1 MTMKMRNFK
10 SHIFIIALLFACFSL
25 QGQNLNIPRRSP
37 RAQFSQTFGIT
48 KVTIDYGA
56 PKVKVGNN
64 DRTGKIWGQQVPYG
78 FQKINF
84 AGKGDIPWR
93 AGADENTTISFST
106 DVKVEGKPLAA
117 GTYGFHIALHDDN
130 TATLIFSENTSS
142 WGSFWYNE
150 AEDALR
156 VKVEMED
163 TQFQNVLNY
172 SAIEL
177 DGLYT
182 RLALT
187 WEKKRIPFSVEA
199 NTLQLVENSLKDE
212 LRGASG
218 FGWQGKFQAAQY
230 LVRYN
235 HNMPL
240 AEQWI
245 DESIAANKN
254 FQNLQLK
261 SSILFIQKKM
271 DQVMTVLDEA
281 STLADINQLNALGYT
296 LMQNNLMEKAL
307 EMFELNVE
315 RNPEDANVLNSL
327 GEALVAKGGKADKK
341 RAIKLFKKS
350 NALNPSQ
357 LVKDSN
363 DQHLSDLGA
372 K

>member
-1 MTMKMRNFK
+1 MRNLK
-10 SHIFIIALLFACFSL
+10 SNIFIIALLFVCFGL
-25 QGQNLNIPRRSP
+25 QGQAVVNTPRTSP

-64 DRTGKIWGQQVPYG
+64 DRTGKIWGQQIPYG
-78 FQKINF
+78 FQKITF
-84 AGKGDIPWR
+84 AGKGEIPWR

-106 DVKVEGKPLAA
+106 DVKVEGKALAA
-117 GTYGFHIALHDDN
+117 GTYGFHIALHEDN
-130 TATLIFSENTSS
+130 TATLIFSNNTSS

-156 VKVEMED
+156 VKVKMED
-163 TQFQNVLNY
+163 SEFQNVLNY

-182 RLALT
+182 KLALT

-199 NTLQLVENSLKDE
+199 NTLQLVEISLKEE
-212 LRGASG
+212 LRGQVG
-218 FGWQGKFQAAQY
+218 FGWQGKYQAAQY
-230 LVRYN
+230 LVRYQ

-240 AEQWI
+240 AEQWV
-245 DESIAANKN
+245 DESIASNKN

-271 DQVMTVLDEA
+271 NQVMTVLDEA

-296 LMQNNLMEKAL
+296 LMQNNMLDKAL
-307 EMFELNVE
+307 EMFELNVK

-327 GEALVAKGGKADKK
+327 GEALVAKGGKTDKK
-341 RAIKLFKKS
+341 RAVKLFKKS
-350 NALNPSQ
+350 NSLNPAQ

-363 DQHLSDLGA
+363 DQHLSDLGV
-372 K
+372 KE